1 MMNSRSRSR
10 SFWKQASDNDDIKD
24 TDCIHADDDNV
35 DDDHDDDDDD
45 DDDDYQGEA
54 QLPGWPLH
62 HPKAPIV
69 E

>member
-10 SFWKQASDNDDIKD
+10 SFWKQASDNDDVKD
-24 TDCIHADDDNV
+24 TDGIHDDDDNV
-35 DDDHDDDDDD
+35 DDDADDHDDDDG
-45 DDDDYQGEA
+45 DYQGEA

-62 HPKAPIV
+62 HPRAPIV